1 MVVCGQTLRQVVAQL
16 ELELLRPCQYIIK
29 IIIITPKPVTK
40 PFSPINKNGLN
51 FMDRNPFQIYYIR
64 LNLNWR
70 HLLISF
76 RAIINVFFKSELT
89 VAPVTTISTLVQLA
103 GFCGMLGLSVNSQ
116 KTSVLC

>member
-1 MVVCGQTLRQVVAQL
+1 M
-16 ELELLRPCQYIIK
+16 
-29 IIIITPKPVTK
+29 TK
-40 PFSPINKNGLN
+40 PFNPINKNGLN

-103 GFCGMLGLSVNSQ
+103 GVCWVFGLGVNSQ
-116 KTSVLC
+116 KAVVLC